1 MRGNGH
7 QPLRKA
13 EEILLQGAIQLE
25 ETWTTSAVPVFWCF
39 FWSIQVEM
47 PEANTETDDSLE
59 LIWHS
64 FGISYFLNIQ
74 LLILQ
79 ILRQN
84 KWMQK
89 PSNPMFGPTMLSDHH
104 IISMGTS
111 CRPGP
116 LSQVG
121 HSTRASCAT
130 ESPALL
136 DECLIALDHTWTVWA
151 GKWMWV
157 QLGHK
162 SWMINQHD
170 QHDQTCTHG
179 LKVSMPKSSECQA
192 KRWKQNRR
200 EMLWRTQFLVIP
212 SYTMLYPSNFRFR
225 KFHQCFCLI
234 RTIEPSQFWVPSI
247 LSTPFHG

>member
-1 MRGNGH
+1 M
-7 QPLRKA
+7 K
-13 EEILLQGAIQLE
+13 LLGESGLLALTQTFGASGLYESFQKGDEGQRAPTLE
-25 ETWTTSAVPVFWCF
+25 ETPGNPVPRCNSTGGNMDAFSSPSFLRF
-39 FWSIQVEM
+39 FGSIQVEM
-47 PEANTETDDSLE
+47 PANTETEDSLE

-84 KWMQK
+84 KGMQK
-89 PSNPMFGPTMLSDHH
+89 PSNIHRTQCLAPQCYQTTH

-136 DECLIALDHTWTVWA
+136 DECLIALDH
-151 GKWMWV
+151 
-157 QLGHK
+157 
-162 SWMINQHD
+162 I
-170 QHDQTCTHG
+170 
-179 LKVSMPKSSECQA
+179 
-192 KRWKQNRR
+192 
-200 EMLWRTQFLVIP
+200 
-212 SYTMLYPSNFRFR
+212 
-225 KFHQCFCLI
+225 
-234 RTIEPSQFWVPSI
+234 
-247 LSTPFHG
+247 